1 MNKRALGFEKEKLA
15 AQFLEEKGYQVLE
28 KNFYSHFGELDL
40 ICKKEEYLVFVEVKY
55 RKELAYGYPL
65 EAVSYRKQQC
75 LLKTARYYLYKNKI
89 EEETP
94 CRFDMVSILGEK
106 INIIENCL
114 EF

>member
-55 RKELAYGYPL
+55 RKELAYG
-65 EAVSYRKQQC
+65 
-75 LLKTARYYLYKNKI
+75 
-89 EEETP
+89 
-94 CRFDMVSILGEK
+94 
-106 INIIENCL
+106 
-114 EF
+114 